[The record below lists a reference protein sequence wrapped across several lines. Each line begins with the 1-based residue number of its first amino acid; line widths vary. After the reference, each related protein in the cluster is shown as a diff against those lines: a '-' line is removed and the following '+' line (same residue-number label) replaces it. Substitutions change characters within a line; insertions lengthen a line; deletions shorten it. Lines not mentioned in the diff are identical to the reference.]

1 MKTSLAVGAVLGL
14 AQAVLAQDGAT
25 AGAETT
31 TQVGSVWDFVVKG
44 GPMMIP
50 IGLCSFVA
58 MTIAIERL
66 VSLRRKQVI
75 PPVFL
80 GELNDHLDNGG
91 EGYAKALSYCEKD
104 GSPIAV
110 VFAAALKRMGQG
122 VETIEKH
129 IAHAGEGVVFKL
141 RKNLRALAVIASI
154 APLLGL
160 LGTIFGMIDA
170 FQTVAMSGEALG
182 KTELLAKG
190 IYQAMITTAAGLML
204 AIPALIAYYFFSAKI
219 DHLVRE
225 LDVVTVEFVE
235 AHAHRA
241 DADEPAGPKLQ
252 ALESEAV
259 GTVEAAEATTA
270 AASA

>member
-1 MKTSLAVGAVLGL
+1 MKSVWIVGAILGL
-14 AQAVLAQDGAT
+14 AQAVLAQDGST
-25 AGAETT
+25 GVAETT

-58 MTIAIERL
+58 MTVAIERL

-75 PPVFL
+75 PPNFL
-80 GELNDHLDNGG
+80 NELNQRLDNGH
-91 EGYAKALSYCEKD
+91 EDYAKALSYCEQD
-104 GSPIAV
+104 GSPVAV
-110 VFAAALKRMGQG
+110 VFAAALKRMGQSI
-122 VETIEKH
+122 ETIEKH
-129 IAHAGEGVVFKL
+129 IAQAGEGVVFKL
-141 RKNLRALAVIASI
+141 RRNLRSLSVIASI

-170 FQTVAMSGEALG
+170 FQTVAISGESLG

-204 AIPALIAYYFFSAKI
+204 AIPVLIAYHFFSTKI
-219 DHLVRE
+219 EHLVRE
-225 LDVVTVEFVE
+225 LDVMTVDFVE
-235 AHAHRA
+235 AHAQRSLPEHTV
-241 DADEPAGPKLQ
+241 GPKLS
-252 ALESEAV
+252 ALDADTDDVEEAS
-259 GTVEAAEATTA
+259 TA